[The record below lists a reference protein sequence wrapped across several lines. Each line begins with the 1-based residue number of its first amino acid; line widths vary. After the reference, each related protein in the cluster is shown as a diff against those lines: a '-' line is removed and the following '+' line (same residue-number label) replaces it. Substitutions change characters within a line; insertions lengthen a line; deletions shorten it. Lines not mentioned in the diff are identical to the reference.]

1 MFGYVTP
8 CKMELK
14 VKDYEK
20 FKAYYCGL
28 CLAIKETFG
37 HIPRFTLN
45 YDMTFLAILLDGLN
59 EDKIQYEKSICIAH
73 PLNKKPKVID
83 NDALKYAAFCNV
95 ALTYF
100 KLLDNYNDNNSKISK
115 LLSKFLKKYIKISDE
130 HKKEILDYMKTKLDL
145 LSKMENSKES
155 INIDE
160 ISDIFADLTG
170 YIISQYY
177 KQEDNTNLYWLGY
190 NLGRFIYLIDAYDDL
205 KEDMENHKFNAIE
218 KAFNSEKLTFEE
230 FIETIRER
238 IEFNLI
244 LSAESCAAS
253 LENLPLKKNK
263 ELLANILQLGL
274 MEKIESIKIKEC
286 KKHEKSI

>member
-1 MFGYVTP
+1 
-8 CKMELK
+8 
-14 VKDYEK
+14 
-20 FKAYYCGL
+20 
-28 CLAIKETFG
+28 
-37 HIPRFTLN
+37 
-45 YDMTFLAILLDGLN
+45 
-59 EDKIQYEKSICIAH
+59 
-73 PLNKKPKVID
+73 
-83 NDALKYAAFCNV
+83 
-95 ALTYF
+95 
-100 KLLDNYNDNNSKISK
+100 
-115 LLSKFLKKYIKISDE
+115 LKKYIKISDE
-130 HKKEILDYMKTKLDL
+130 HKKEIIDYMKTKLDL

-170 YIISQYY
+170 YIISQYH

-263 ELLANILQLGL
+263 ELLTNILQLGL